1 MHNHA
6 LVPSNIKLNIVY
18 EDNDLVIVDK
28 PKGLVVHPGAGNY
41 DKTLANG
48 LHINTNKI
56 YLIKWKFKTWHRSQN

>member
-28 PKGLVVHPGAGNY
+28 PKGLVDHPVPVIMT
-41 DKTLANG
+41 K
-48 LHINTNKI
+48 H
-56 YLIKWKFKTWHRSQN
+56 